1 MSGRE
6 PPAGDTR
13 ATATFAVRDG
23 AGSVTVRKLVSQGE
37 RLEIDSGADS
47 VTFDSLLLEA
57 LSWQRDRD
65 DIAALLSEAGA
76 DADGAAVAADPVPAD
91 GGEAVADAPEITV
104 SNEYSL
110 TTVRKVE
117 TAGGEGV
124 ELSTHGRGTAITLGA
139 ASLRELAAVEDTYLF
154 SEWFRTPFGPEDT
167 DLEGPL

>member
-1 MSGRE
+1 MPGTE
-6 PPAGDTR
+6 TPAGGTR
-13 ATATFAVRDG
+13 ATATFEISDG
-23 AGSVTVRKLVSQGE
+23 EGTVTVRKLVSQGE

-47 VTFDSLLLEA
+47 VTLDSLLLEA

-65 DIAALLSEAGA
+65 ALATLLSEESAA
-76 DADGAAVAADPVPAD
+76 ADGAAVAADPVPAD
-91 GGEAVADAPEITV
+91 VGDPVDDAPEVTV

-110 TTVRKVE
+110 TTVRKVT
-117 TAGGEGV
+117 TADGEGV
-124 ELSTHGRGTAITLGA
+124 ELSTHGRGTAITLGV